1 MGDHGL
7 KITKEGVD
15 IESQNPDDYIFW
27 SKYKP
32 LMLIGKV
39 DTDILSPAGQ
49 IGGSVEQVIDFDFF
63 PLVMAFKTNDF
74 SFSGDLLIPWSRDG
88 YAGRFSRYPDN
99 QNSAEGITAK
109 IQKGKIIYDWYA
121 YGYDPQVGN
130 QVPPDSDYTWN
141 VTAYIYN
148 LELGRELPD

>member
-1 MGDHGL
+1 M
-7 KITKEGVD
+7 
-15 IESQNPDDYIFW
+15 
-27 SKYKP
+27 
-32 LMLIGKV
+32 
-39 DTDILSPAGQ
+39 
-49 IGGSVEQVIDFDFF
+49 
-63 PLVMAFKTNDF
+63 F
-74 SFSGDLLIPWSRDG
+74 SFSGDLLILG
-88 YAGRFSRYPDN
+88 LGMICGRFSRYPDN